1 MNKKKV
7 IFLICSIVII
17 ILLLVLFYLQRTNK
31 DLESYINYS
40 PSSEEL
46 VENVQ
51 SLRNPNELMTQN
63 EVDTLL
69 GTYNNVS
76 LISDSISKSL
86 GIRVIVYS
94 YSDDTNSGLITLEY
108 WNEGIYFKDDK
119 DNLN

>member
-1 MNKKKV
+1 MNKKKI
-7 IFLICSIVII
+7 IFLICSIVIV

-51 SLRNPNELMTQN
+51 SLRNPNELMTQS